1 MAQRTNRGYQKIR
14 DLEMALRR
22 REGERAED
30 DAKCAFPCALEELQR
45 RAQCGRAMA
54 KWLESWGK
62 SSPEETYPLFLGSRA
77 PERAFTRTKSEK
89 QGLREAESSSRGGG
103 GGGGGGVS
111 PEPQYQQSLYNS
123 SWRGGDSSSSPRE
136 RKEVIAAGLMSESLM
151 NLEAAA
157 GVGAGAA
164 GGVAGGGRVMM
175 TMMMMAQQHQ
185 QQQQQQPPQQQTRS
199 TFWQALARTTSSNQ
213 INLFLSLDQA
223 VVCTDVG
230 GNITSW

>member
-1 MAQRTNRGYQKIR
+1 MGRKPNRGYQKNG
-14 DLEMALRR
+14 DLEMAHRR
-22 REGERAED
+22 REAERADD
-30 DAKCAFPCALEELQR
+30 DAKCAFPCALVELQR
-45 RAQCGRAMA
+45 RAQCGLAMA

-62 SSPEETYPLFLGSRA
+62 SSSEETYPLFLGSRA
-77 PERAFTRTKSEK
+77 PERVFTRTKSEK
-89 QGLREAESSSRGGG
+89 QELREAESSSR

-136 RKEVIAAGLMSESLM
+136 RKEVLAAGLMSESLM

-164 GGVAGGGRVMM
+164 GVVAGGGRVMM

-185 QQQQQQPPQQQTRS
+185 QQQQQQPQQQQTRS

-223 VVCTDVG
+223 VVCTDVR

>member
-1 MAQRTNRGYQKIR
+1 
-14 DLEMALRR
+14 
-22 REGERAED
+22 
-30 DAKCAFPCALEELQR
+30 
-45 RAQCGRAMA
+45 
-54 KWLESWGK
+54 
-62 SSPEETYPLFLGSRA
+62 
-77 PERAFTRTKSEK
+77 
-89 QGLREAESSSRGGG
+89 
-103 GGGGGGVS
+103 
-111 PEPQYQQSLYNS
+111 
-123 SWRGGDSSSSPRE
+123 
-136 RKEVIAAGLMSESLM
+136 MSESLM

-185 QQQQQQPPQQQTRS
+185 QQQQQQQPQQQQTRS

-223 VVCTDVG
+223 VVCTDVR

>member
-1 MAQRTNRGYQKIR
+1 MAHRT
-14 DLEMALRR
+14 

-30 DAKCAFPCALEELQR
+30 DAKFAFPCALEELQR
-45 RAQCGRAMA
+45 RAQCGLAMA

-62 SSPEETYPLFLGSRA
+62 SSSEETYPLVLGSRT

-89 QGLREAESSSRGGG
+89 QGRREAESSSR

-136 RKEVIAAGLMSESLM
+136 RKEVLAAGLMSESLM

-185 QQQQQQPPQQQTRS
+185 QQQQQQQPQQQQTRS

-223 VVCTDVG
+223 VVCTDVR

>member
-1 MAQRTNRGYQKIR
+1 MGRKPNRGYQKIR
-14 DLEMALRR
+14 DLEMAHRR
-22 REGERAED
+22 RVGERADD

-54 KWLESWGK
+54 KWLDSWGK
-62 SSPEETYPLFLGSRA
+62 SSSEETHPLFLGSRT

-89 QGLREAESSSRGGG
+89 QGLKEAESSSRGGG
-103 GGGGGGVS
+103 GGVS
-111 PEPQYQQSLYNS
+111 SEPQYQQSLYNS

-136 RKEVIAAGLMSESLM
+136 RKEVLAAGLMSESLM

-164 GGVAGGGRVMM
+164 GVVAGGGRVMM

-185 QQQQQQPPQQQTRS
+185 QQQQQQPQQTRS
-199 TFWQALARTTSSNQ
+199 TFWQALGRTTSSNQ

-223 VVCTDVG
+223 VVCTDVR